1 MNEAYGSINDYKETI
16 CRLSPQH
23 KTAVDNI
30 EDNISN
36 LSKKREAY
44 KKVSIFFFNNKS
56 KNLTIKQREIMV
68 DWGNF
73 FDACFGTP
81 SLVWNGVNKYKDC

>member
-44 KKVSIFFFNNKS
+44 KKVSIFSLIINPQISLLNKE
-56 KNLTIKQREIMV
+56 K
-68 DWGNF
+68 
-73 FDACFGTP
+73 
-81 SLVWNGVNKYKDC
+81 